1 MKKLHQAAALMMI
14 AGLVVLAMMPLFSV
28 QAESGANWNATYY
41 NTNDLTGPVVYTEV
55 LPSGINI
62 NWGSGSPAPA
72 VNVDNFS
79 ARFTSVQAFA
89 GGVYEFKLSSDDGV
103 RLYIDGVRVLDKY
116 GPRVLATDTLQQTL
130 SAGTHSLTVEYV
142 EYTDQALLRVEWFG
156 LTLGGTP
163 GLTPGLTPGVSALT
177 PGAPVLTATAVYSG
191 PLATVSGVRGLAL
204 RTGPYLGAS
213 FVTTLVGGDSYPVL
227 ARNRDE
233 GSYNWYKLQVGDR
246 IGWAS
251 GRYLT
256 LNVDLNSLPL
266 QGSIFDEIDGVQD
279 IGARAYPRAAMN
291 LRSRPSTRM
300 PEIADVPWG
309 APLEL
314 LGRTVQAGVDQWL
327 HVRYN
332 GIVGWVDAAYVTVR
346 GEIYQVPIR

>member
-1 MKKLHQAAALMMI
+1 MKMIQRATALMMMT
-14 AGLVVLAMMPLFSV
+14 GLMLLVLMPLLSAL
-28 QAESGANWNATYY
+28 AESGTNWNATYY
-41 NTNDLTGPVVYTEV
+41 NTNDLSGPVVYTEV
-55 LPSGINI
+55 LPSGIDV
-62 NWGSGSPAPA
+62 NWGTGSPSSA
-72 VNVDNFS
+72 VNNDNFS
-79 ARFTSVQAFA
+79 ARYTSVQAFNA
-89 GGVYEFKLSSDDGV
+89 GVYEFRISSDDGV
-103 RLYIDGVRVLDKY
+103 RMFIDGVRVLDKY
-116 GPRVLATDTLQQTL
+116 GPRILTTDTFQQTL
-130 SAGTHSLTVEYV
+130 TAGTHSLTVEYV
-142 EYTDQALLRVEWFG
+142 EYTDQAAIRVQWFP

-163 GLTPGLTPGVSALT
+163 GITPGVTPGVPFLTPGTVLTP
-177 PGAPVLTATAVYSG
+177 TAVYTG
-191 PLATVSGVRGLAL
+191 PAATVSGVRGLAL

-213 FVTTLVGGDSYPVL
+213 FVTTLIGGDSYPVL

-233 GSYNWYKLQVGDR
+233 GTYNWYKLQVGDR

-266 QGSIFDEIDGVQD
+266 QGSIFDEIDGAAD

-291 LRSRPSTRM
+291 LRIRPSTRM

-332 GIVGWVDAAYVTVR
+332 GIIGWIDASYVTVR
-346 GEIYQVPIR
+346 GEIFQVPIR